1 MIAAVLT
8 RAMFL
13 VIRTDGKF
21 WDGYG
26 WNQQGREFLSV
37 AQATRSLYEEGED
50 LKNSE
55 ILEVSHDPA

>member
-1 MIAAVLT
+1 MNAVLT

-26 WNQQGREFLSV
+26 WNQQGREFLSL
-37 AQATRSLYEEGED
+37 ASATRSLYEEGED
-50 LKNSE
+50 LANAQ
-55 ILEVSHDPA
+55 ILPLDEVV

>member
-1 MIAAVLT
+1 
-8 RAMFL
+8 MFL

-55 ILEVSHDPA
+55 ILEVSNDPT